1 TRVFVCHDYSPGGRE
16 PKCETSIVEQK
27 QKNIHASSAIT
38 EQEFVAMRQARD
50 ATLGMPALI
59 IPAVQVN
66 IAAGIFPKAE
76 SNDIVYLKT
85 PINTL

>member
-1 TRVFVCHDYSPGGRE
+1 
-16 PKCETSIVEQK
+16 
-27 QKNIHASSAIT
+27 
-38 EQEFVAMRQARD
+38 MRQARD

-66 IAAGIFPKAE
+66 IAAGEFPKAE
-76 SNDIVYLKT
+76 ANTIVYLKI